1 MSQYIQEAFT
11 KLSLLDE
18 EDFNLRDDSDI
29 EDMKSFMDDQ
39 EDIED
44 VEDIIDPEADSEEEL
59 EDSYI
64 GKVILECPVCHS
76 KIYKN
81 AEDVHYDEETD
92 LANEEEECPFC
103 YSMDGFT
110 IVGQVA
116 PYEETE
122 VTVDVE
128 PKDEEDSIEIKTT
141 GKKGMKAADAAM
153 DAFDDEEKNESFKS
167 RKNRKLNESKKR
179 KKSLKEG
186 WGSKTFQREPIIE
199 FPNGE
204 YFYVVKDDDKNTI
217 YAGGATNTGVFR
229 EFEIDYDADETLD
242 GNLQRL
248 YDYIIEQRP
257 ELLDESLK
265 ESTSIKGIENAEN
278 IANTFKNYKAFANN
292 FKPLTIVKANGN
304 YFVYKDGAED
314 YNSYVYNTNS
324 KDNLEG
330 WLYGAVQAKNRLLG
344 ESFEDKLPNWRG
356 VEGIKY
362 LSPGNTQSDPS
373 LVYNGYTFNYWD
385 IEDALWDMFLED
397 TGHTDS
403 ESDVPEVEDEFNQ
416 WLKGTATYYLD
427 DVIYGGYF
435 QGNSKDWRDR
445 YRNESLKSRKKSKN
459 LKESLKKKFNKS
471 LKEAVKKNNGRKP
484 LKESYSDVF
493 QDLVWR
499 AESFMDD
506 SYTKDDAIMRAID
519 DGLIYTSDIIDV
531 AYHYGAINDSELL
544 NNCFE
549 DLYSDLY
556 SAVRDEDEDE
566 EEEVDESLT
575 KNKSRRNIKEAKSL
589 SRIRQDIED
598 VSYDLPDA
606 DLEAN
611 IDLVNALETPEI
623 KRDIKKAY
631 DFKSGKKKSKKSEKL
646 KESYSIVDL
655 SNGDRFGN
663 YSSVEQAKSK
673 AIYYAKNFRSSVAV
687 IDDNYKPVCGYNTL
701 GKEIPV
707 NESLK
712 EAIENVDVETEH
724 DKIHI
729 SSEEKTPSGE
739 EVIAPIDP
747 AQEADILADEEEPME
762 EPSEEPMEDEAEF
775 EMDEFEEEP
784 FNTMGES
791 YLKKVYE
798 NVNSFKTTKVRTQG
812 NTVFVEGVINF
823 KSGKN
828 KATTF
833 KFEAKDC
840 IKNKVRFIGENLQFS
855 RGKKSFSLR
864 GTMNGNKFLPESL
877 NYNYRVNGNRVYGTE
892 KIKPSKPIKES
903 LKKTRKK
910 SKKK

>member
-29 EDMKSFMDDQ
+29 EDMKSFMDNQ

-179 KKSLKEG
+179 KKSLKEDFDTNALKNYAKNCVELVTEYCEKNAYSDSQVARGLRLFSEYVKDEVSNRRINNESLKEG
-186 WGSKTFQREPIIE
+186 WGSETFQKEPIIE

-229 EFEIDYDADETLD
+229 EFEIDYDDDDTLD
-242 GNLQRL
+242 GNLERL
-248 YDYIIEQRP
+248 YDYIIKQRP

-265 ESTSIKGIENAEN
+265 EGRSS
-278 IANTFKNYKAFANN
+278 
-292 FKPLTIVKANGN
+292 
-304 YFVYKDGAED
+304 
-314 YNSYVYNTNS
+314 SS
-324 KDNLEG
+324 
-330 WLYGAVQAKNRLLG
+330 
-344 ESFEDKLPNWRG
+344 DKLPNWRG

-416 WLKGTATYYLD
+416 WLKGTATYYLN

-459 LKESLKKKFNKS
+459 LKESLKRKFNKS
-471 LKEAVKKNNGRKP
+471 LKEAVKKNNGKKP

-519 DGLIYTSDIIDV
+519 DGLIYTRDIIDV

-575 KNKSRRNIKEAKSL
+575 KNKSRRNVKEAKSL

-623 KRDIKKAY
+623 KQDIKKAY

-747 AQEADILADEEEPME
+747 AQEADILADEEEPSE
-762 EPSEEPMEDEAEF
+762 EPLEEPMEDEAEF